1 MKVRTFR
8 ARSIEK
14 AVEQIKKEF
23 GADALILSTRP
34 VQKRWPWGTKREEWE
49 VTAGLSEQRPDST
62 QAKEPSSEDPHPSPK
77 VSSRKAPG
85 ETEPD
90 WSIQT
95 PEFSRPPSISS
106 FAPASHMIQRTE
118 LQIEEVLEEI
128 DELKRSIRM
137 LGQALPQLGKGAGND
152 VYAELVGQRLEPDL
166 AAELVERAISVE
178 GGARNTRTAVRKLLT
193 DLLQVAPPLEL
204 EPGKRVVSAFI
215 GPTGVGKTTAIAK
228 VAGQAA
234 ARHGK
239 KVALVT
245 TDTFR
250 VTGQEQLVRYGQL
263 LGIPVYKCS
272 DLQGLAS
279 LVRSLTQH
287 DLVLIDTAGCSPSDL
302 ARLGRLENA
311 LAELEPQ
318 IRLVLSATTR
328 SEDISRIYKRF
339 RRCSPDSVVITKL
352 DETDTRGAILCE
364 TLRYLLP
371 VCFLSDGQAV
381 PEALSVPDSASLA
394 RFIIPLRREK
404 SRAAK
409 RTVST
414 RKTVTK
420 ATTSRTKPP
429 SRSARPT
436 SSTEVADG
444 GKR

>member
-23 GADALILSTRP
+23 GVDALILSTRP
-34 VQKRWPWGTKREEWE
+34 VQKRWPWGAKREEWE
-49 VTAGLSEQRPDST
+49 VTAGTNETKPD
-62 QAKEPSSEDPHPSPK
+62 
-77 VSSRKAPG
+77 
-85 ETEPD
+85 
-90 WSIQT
+90 QT
-95 PEFSRPPSISS
+95 PAKDPPNDKPDPAPAGNEREWDAETGEAARPASMSS
-106 FAPASHMIQRTE
+106 FAPASRMIQRTE
-118 LQIEEVLEEI
+118 SQIEEVLEEI

-137 LGQALPQLGKGAGND
+137 LGQALPQLGQGVGND

-166 AAELVERAISVE
+166 AAELVERAISVK
-178 GGARNTRTAVRKLLT
+178 GGGGNTRAAVRKLLA
-193 DLLQVAPPLEL
+193 DLLQVAPPLEF
-204 EPGKRVVSAFI
+204 EPGKRIVSAFI

-263 LGIPVYKCS
+263 LGVPVYKCS

-279 LVRSLTQH
+279 LVRSLTEH

-311 LAELEPQ
+311 LAEVESQ
-318 IRLVLSATTR
+318 VRLVLSATTR
-328 SEDISRIYKRF
+328 SEDVSRIYKRF
-339 RRCSPDSVVITKL
+339 RRCSPDSVVVTKL
-352 DETDTRGAILCE
+352 DETDTRGVILCE
-364 TLRYLLP
+364 TIRYLLP

-381 PEALSVPDSASLA
+381 PEALSVPDAPSLA
-394 RFIIPLRREK
+394 RLIVPLRRGK
-404 SRAAK
+404 TRATT
-409 RTVST
+409 RTAST
-414 RKTVTK
+414 RKSSK
-420 ATTSRTKPP
+420 NSATSGPKPV
-429 SRSARPT
+429 SRSARAT
-436 SSTEVADG
+436 SSAESAVG
-444 GKR
+444 GEQ

>member
-23 GADALILSTRP
+23 GSDALILSTRP
-34 VQKRWPWGTKREEWE
+34 VQKRWPWGAKREEWE
-49 VTAGLSEQRPDST
+49 VTAGLALQKGNPTPAPAASTERPDPDSKDILP
-62 QAKEPSSEDPHPSPK
+62 AEEPRSESDRDFETPE
-77 VSSRKAPG
+77 SSRPAAM
-85 ETEPD
+85 
-90 WSIQT
+90 
-95 PEFSRPPSISS
+95 SS
-106 FAPASHMIQRTE
+106 FAPASRMIHRTE
-118 LQIEEVLEEI
+118 VQIEEVLEEI

-137 LGQALPQLGKGAGND
+137 LGQALPQLGRGAGND

-166 AAELVERAISVE
+166 AAELVERAIGVE
-178 GGARNTRTAVRKLLT
+178 GGSRNMRAAVRKFLA
-193 DLLQVAPPLEL
+193 DLLQIAPPLEF
-204 EPGKRVVSAFI
+204 EPGKRIVSAFI

-311 LAELEPQ
+311 LRELEPQ

-328 SEDISRIYKRF
+328 SDDINRIYKRF

-352 DETDTRGAILCE
+352 DETDNRGAILCE
-364 TLRYLLP
+364 ALRYLLP
-371 VCFLSDGQAV
+371 VCFLSDGQGV
-381 PEALSVPDSASLA
+381 PEALSAPDSASLA
-394 RFIIPLRREK
+394 RLIIPPRREK
-404 SRAAK
+404 T
-409 RTVST
+409 RTATRTTST
-414 RKTVTK
+414 RKTAKK
-420 ATTSRTKPP
+420 ATQSRAKSAT
-429 SRSARPT
+429 RSAKAT
-436 SSTEVADG
+436 LSAEVSDR
-444 GKR
+444 GKQ